1 MATDFSTFNFCSVL
15 TLIVIV
21 LGVYFIFQS
30 VQKEGLR
37 EAQRVE
43 GKERFYYNVNDGYT
57 FNPCYSE
64 TSVRGCGKCSY

>member
-37 EAQRVE
+37 EPQRRE
-43 GKERFYYNVNDGYT
+43 GFYYNVSDGYN

>member
-1 MATDFSTFNFCSVL
+1 MATDFSTFNFCSAL

-30 VQKEGLR
+30 VQKDGFKESG
-37 EAQRVE
+37 RV
-43 GKERFYYNVNDGYT
+43 ERFYYNVSDGYKFDT
-57 FNPCYSE
+57 PYSE

>member
-43 GKERFYYNVNDGYT
+43 RFYYNVNDGYT